1 MANENLK
8 LPPEIEQLTQKLVAD
23 PKSRVFAQLA
33 DAYRKAGMI
42 DEAIETAKK
51 GMEHHPA
58 YATAHLILGRCYL
71 EKQMYA
77 LAREEFEATIKSDP
91 QNLVGYKLLAG
102 TYEKQNMFAEAIKF
116 YQMVLDLDPSDMD
129 LAERVASLKAKQD
142 ERPPSAP
149 EPEPEPVPQS
159 APVLEIVREAAELK
173 PVKEEPVIATE
184 EKPVELKSEEPVK
197 EDAVVSPEPIPFPD
211 VLAEAIPESEPV
223 KPEEPETKPVLES
236 PEPETKPEE
245 EKPVIKAEVPEMPES
260 VPAITEEEPVK
271 AETKEE
277 AVLAETKEEPVKA
290 GEPETKAE
298 EKPAAATVT
307 LAEIYV
313 QQGFYEKA
321 VDVYKELISAEPGN
335 DDYKARMDELLEKAY
350 PEEKPEETA
359 EEKKEPEPPAR
370 EEPVA
375 LSPEPAAGTGFPVTK
390 TETKK
395 EPVPEEP
402 VSPIAAAAPAA
413 DIFGGM
419 FDKIEKPEP
428 KAEEQKAEE
437 PKVTQPEDIL
447 TNAFAPEEPAKP
459 LAELPV
465 EKTEAPSIPEPQP
478 VPEPAKE
485 APVDFSAL
493 FSDAPK
499 APGDHPV
506 AAEQPKPEA
515 EAEKKA
521 EGENTVSSF
530 QSWLSSLQK

>member
-1 MANENLK
+1 MADENLK

-91 QNLVGYKLLAG
+91 QNMVGYKLLAG
-102 TYEKQNMFAEAIKF
+102 TYEKQNMFAEAVKF
-116 YQMVLDLDPSDMD
+116 YQMVLDLEPGD
-129 LAERVASLKAKQD
+129 AELSEKVALLKSKKD
-142 ERPPSAP
+142 EKPQAVP
-149 EPEPEPVPQS
+149 EPEPEPAPQP
-159 APVLEIVREAAELK
+159 APVVEIVRGETEPE
-173 PVKEEPVIATE
+173 PVKEEQAMAAE
-184 EKPVELKSEEPVK
+184 EKPVDLKPEEPAK
-197 EDAVVSPEPIPFPD
+197 EAIISPEPIPFPD
-211 VLAEAIPESEPV
+211 VLAEAIPKTEPV
-223 KPEEPETKPVLES
+223 KPEEQEAKPVLES
-236 PEPETKPEE
+236 PEPENKSEE
-245 EKPVIKAEVPEMPES
+245 EN
-260 VPAITEEEPVK
+260 PA
-271 AETKEE
+271 TKEE
-277 AVLAETKEEPVKA
+277 SIVAPESSSLETKEEPAVTEAKEESVKA
-290 GEPETKAE
+290 EEPEAKAE
-298 EKPAAATVT
+298 EKPAAADDAGKPAEATVT

-321 VDVYKELISAEPGN
+321 VEVYRELISADPGN

-359 EEKKEPEPPAR
+359 EEKKEPEPP
-370 EEPVA
+370 VKQ
-375 LSPEPAAGTGFPVTK
+375 EPAAHSIPA
-390 TETKK
+390 TEPESKK
-395 EPVPEEP
+395 EPVLETPASSLPE
-402 VSPIAAAAPAA
+402 APPAV

-419 FDKIEKPEP
+419 FDKFEKP
-428 KAEEQKAEE
+428 EQKAEE
-437 PKVTQPEDIL
+437 VKAEEPKAVQPDDIL
-447 TNAFAPEEPAKP
+447 AGTSAPEEQSKPVSEPMTERAEVPA
-459 LAELPV
+459 
-465 EKTEAPSIPEPQP
+465 TPEPQP

-485 APVDFSAL
+485 AAVDFSAL

-499 APGDHPV
+499 TSGEQPA
-506 AAEQPKPEA
+506 AAEPPKPET
-515 EAEKKA
+515 EGEKKA

>member
-102 TYEKQNMFAEAIKF
+102 TYEKQNMFAEAVKF
-116 YQMVLDLDPSDMD
+116 YQMVLDLEPGD
-129 LAERVASLKAKQD
+129 AELSEKVALLISKQD
-142 ERPPSAP
+142 ERPQAAP
-149 EPEPEPVPQS
+149 EPEPAKPEPAMAAEEKP
-159 APVLEIVREAAELK
+159 AELK
-173 PVKEEPVIATE
+173 PEEPA
-184 EKPVELKSEEPVK
+184 K
-197 EDAVVSPEPIPFPD
+197 EAIISPEPIPFPD
-211 VLAEAIPESEPV
+211 VLAEAIPETEPA
-223 KPEEPETKPVLES
+223 KPEEPEVKES
-236 PEPETKPEE
+236 PEPENKPEE
-245 EKPVIKAEVPEMPES
+245 EKPA
-260 VPAITEEEPVK
+260 
-271 AETKEE
+271 TKEE
-277 AVLAETKEEPVKA
+277 SIAVPEASSLETKEEPAIAETKEDPVKA
-290 GEPETKAE
+290 EELEVKAE
-298 EKPAAATVT
+298 EKPAATEEDGKPAEATVT

-321 VDVYKELISAEPGN
+321 VEVYRELISADPGN

-359 EEKKEPEPPAR
+359 EEKKEPES
-370 EEPVA
+370 PVNQ
-375 LSPEPAAGTGFPVTK
+375 EPAA
-390 TETKK
+390 TEIPAAEPEIKK
-395 EPVPEEP
+395 EPVQGTSASSLPE
-402 VSPIAAAAPAA
+402 APPTV

-419 FDKIEKPEP
+419 FDSFEKQEP
-428 KAEEQKAEE
+428 KAEEVKAEE
-437 PKVTQPEDIL
+437 PKAVQPVDIL
-447 TNAFAPEEPAKP
+447 AGAFAPEEQSKPVPEP
-459 LAELPV
+459 LAE
-465 EKTEAPSIPEPQP
+465 KAEAPAIPEPQP
-478 VPEPAKE
+478 APEPAKE
-485 APVDFSAL
+485 AAVDFSAL
-493 FSDAPK
+493 FSDTPK
-499 APGDHPV
+499 DKSDQPA
-506 AAEQPKPEA
+506 AAEPARPES
-515 EAEKKA
+515 EAGKKA

>member
-8 LPPEIEQLTQKLVAD
+8 LPPEIEQFTQKLVAD

-102 TYEKQNMFAEAIKF
+102 TYEKQNMFAEAVKF
-116 YQMVLDLDPSDMD
+116 YQMVLDLEPGD
-129 LAERVASLKAKQD
+129 AELSEKVALLISKQD
-142 ERPPSAP
+142 EKPQAAP
-149 EPEPEPVPQS
+149 EPEPAPQPVP
-159 APVLEIVREAAELK
+159 VVEIVREAAEPEPAMAAEEKPAELK
-173 PVKEEPVIATE
+173 LQEPVKEETPV
-184 EKPVELKSEEPVK
+184 V
-197 EDAVVSPEPIPFPD
+197 PEPIPFPD
-211 VLAEAIPESEPV
+211 VLAEAIPETEPA
-223 KPEEPETKPVLES
+223 KPEEPEVKES
-236 PEPETKPEE
+236 PEPENKPEE
-245 EKPVIKAEVPEMPES
+245 EKPATKEGSIVAPEASSLETKEE
-260 VPAITEEEPVK
+260 PAI

-277 AVLAETKEEPVKA
+277 SVKAEEPEV
-290 GEPETKAE
+290 KAE
-298 EKPAAATVT
+298 EKPAAAEEDGKPAEATVT

-321 VDVYKELISAEPGN
+321 VEVYRELISADPGN

-350 PEEKPEETA
+350 PEDKPAETA
-359 EEKKEPEPPAR
+359 EEKKEAET
-370 EEPVA
+370 PVKE
-375 LSPEPAAGTGFPVTK
+375 EPAAPVIPVA
-390 TETKK
+390 EPEFKK
-395 EPVPEEP
+395 EPVQETSASSLPE
-402 VSPIAAAAPAA
+402 APPTV

-419 FDKIEKPEP
+419 FDKFEKPEP
-428 KAEEQKAEE
+428 KAEEPKAEE
-437 PKVTQPEDIL
+437 PKAVEPTAVQQDDIL
-447 TNAFAPEEPAKP
+447 AGAFAPEEQSKPVSEP
-459 LAELPV
+459 LAE
-465 EKTEAPSIPEPQP
+465 KAEAPATPEPQP

-485 APVDFSAL
+485 AAVDFSAL
-493 FSDAPK
+493 FSDSPK
-499 APGDHPV
+499 ATGEQPA
-506 AAEQPKPEA
+506 AAEPAKPEA
-515 EAEKKA
+515 EGEKKA

>member
-8 LPPEIEQLTQKLVAD
+8 LPPEIEQFTQKLVAD

-77 LAREEFEATIKSDP
+77 LAREEFEATIKNDP

-102 TYEKQNMFAEAIKF
+102 TYEKQNMFTEAVKF

-129 LAERVASLKAKQD
+129 LAEKVASLKAKQD
-142 ERPPSAP
+142 ERPQAAP
-149 EPEPEPVPQS
+149 EPEPEPVPQP

-173 PVKEEPVIATE
+173 PVKEEPVIAAE

-197 EDAVVSPEPIPFPD
+197 EETAVAAEPIPFPEI
-211 VLAEAIPESEPV
+211 LAEAIPETEPV
-223 KPEEPETKPVLES
+223 KTEEPETKPVLET
-236 PEPETKPEE
+236 PEPESKPEE
-245 EKPVIKAEVPEMPES
+245 EKPALKEESAVAPES
-260 VPAITEEEPVK
+260 SPSGIKEEPVI
-271 AETKEE
+271 T
-277 AVLAETKEEPVKA
+277 ETKEEPVKT

-321 VDVYKELISAEPGN
+321 VDVYRELISAEPGN

-350 PEEKPEETA
+350 PEEKPETVT

-375 LSPEPAAGTGFPVTK
+375 PEPVVKTEAASPEIPAAEP
-390 TETKK
+390 EAKK
-395 EPVPEEP
+395 EPVQETVASSLPE
-402 VSPIAAAAPAA
+402 APPAV

-419 FDKIEKPEP
+419 FDKQETKPVEP
-428 KAEEQKAEE
+428 KPAE
-437 PKVTQPEDIL
+437 PEDIL
-447 TNAFAPEEPAKP
+447 NKAFAPEEPAKP
-459 LAELPV
+459 EPEIPAG
-465 EKTEAPSIPEPQP
+465 KTETPPASDSQP
-478 VPEPAKE
+478 VPEPVKE

-499 APGDHPV
+499 TQGDQPAVAEPV
-506 AAEQPKPEA
+506 KPEA